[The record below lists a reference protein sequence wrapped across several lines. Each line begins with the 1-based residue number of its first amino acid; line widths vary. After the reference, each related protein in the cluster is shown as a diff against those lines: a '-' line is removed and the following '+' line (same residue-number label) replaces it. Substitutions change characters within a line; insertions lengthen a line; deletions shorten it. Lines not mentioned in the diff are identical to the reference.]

1 MLYESISGHVKLLIP
16 MTPKTLKFITDHF
29 INISSMLHST
39 LRKVTAI
46 HKIKADSLKVWTKS
60 QNVMVYK
67 QPKTDYKQLTPVSG

>member
-1 MLYESISGHVKLLIP
+1 
-16 MTPKTLKFITDHF
+16 
-29 INISSMLHST
+29 MLHST